1 MRLCALVKRFFC
13 RIILGDGK
21 LSNGKEGHVKAITKV
36 GVKLAESENQS
47 LRIALAINN
56 ESAQEMLYRAVL
68 QYIKDTKLPDTL
80 LLK

>member
-1 MRLCALVKRFFC
+1 M
-13 RIILGDGK
+13 
-21 LSNGKEGHVKAITKV
+21 SNGKEGHVKAITKV